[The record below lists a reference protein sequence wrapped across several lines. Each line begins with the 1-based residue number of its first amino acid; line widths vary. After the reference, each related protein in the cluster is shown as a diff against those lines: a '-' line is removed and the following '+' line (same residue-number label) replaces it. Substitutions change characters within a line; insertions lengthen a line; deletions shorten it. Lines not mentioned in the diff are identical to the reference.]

1 MAADRRR
8 TSQPPQFVLI
18 LAAMLLAV
26 VSGMAG
32 IVHQVAELG
41 PRVGDLVAFDPAHRA
56 PFTSD
61 ARLTAYRP
69 EQTACVLD
77 VATIQKSGG
86 SLVLESRGSGPDRP
100 YQAHW
105 SGLRTSQDA
114 DDCGRQAD
122 LVLSRSDIDTLATA
136 AGGFGV
142 NHTSVLSLR

>member
-1 MAADRRR
+1 MAADRRK
-8 TSQPPQFVLI
+8 TSQPPQFVLV

-32 IVHQVAELG
+32 IVHQAAEFG
-41 PRVGDLVAFDPAHRA
+41 PRVGDLVSFDPANRA

-61 ARLTAYRP
+61 ARLAAGRP
-69 EQTACVLD
+69 QQTACVLD
-77 VATIQKSGG
+77 VATMQKSGG
-86 SLVLESRGSGPDRP
+86 SLVLESRGSGPDRL
-100 YQAHW
+100 YHVHW
-105 SGLRTSQDA
+105 AGSPTSQEA

-122 LVLSRSDIDTLATA
+122 LVLSRIDIDTLATA

>member
-1 MAADRRR
+1 MAADRRK
-8 TSQPPQFVLI
+8 TSQPPQFVLL

-32 IVHQVAELG
+32 IVHRVAELG
-41 PRVGDLVAFDPAHRA
+41 PRVGDLVDFDPMHRA

-69 EQTACVLD
+69 QQAACVLD
-77 VATIQKSGG
+77 VATMQKSGG
-86 SLVLESRGSGPDRP
+86 SLVLEHRGSEPDRL

-105 SGLRTSQDA
+105 SGRRTSQDA
-114 DDCGRQAD
+114 NDCGSQAD
-122 LVLSRSDIDTLATA
+122 LVLSRNDIDTLATA

-142 NHTSVLSLR
+142 DHVSVLSLQ